1 MFTCVFVKDHYDAL
15 GRIELEGTREDTE
28 TLNYYVVVKSEM
40 LIAWIQGTSSR
51 NRREIDRR

>member
-1 MFTCVFVKDHYDAL
+1 MDAL

-28 TLNYYVVVKSEM
+28 TLNYYVVVKAEM
-40 LIAWIQGTSSR
+40 LIAWIRGTSSR